1 MRGQALVAGVP
12 LLGADVTLLRG
23 GPKSGTS
30 SVVARGRTNA
40 TGRFALYYPAPAATD
55 LLFLVTTGGSLV
67 PAGGQAPRSGRATPA
82 VRGDLIPRAN
92 MARPVPAAF
101 QLSSA
106 IGRKRPW
113 SVVVNDL
120 TTGAAGFALAQFVG
134 GGTLAGASPGFD
146 NAAAMAANLV
156 DFRTGGISTL
166 MRRAPN
172 GRLTD
177 TLPTLNTLANI
188 VSRCAVSAT
197 VCRRFSQ
204 LVAPVNRRPPVSL
217 LQTVASV
224 ARNPAH
230 HASGIFGL
238 QGSVDFYRPRLLK
251 APAAW
256 LLAVKFTGN
265 GRQYNGPGNIAFDAQ
280 GNVWATNNY
289 VATRNPADVCA
300 GTKLF
305 RLRPHDDGAPVD
317 GFSGGGIQGAGFG
330 IGIDP
335 RGNIWAGN
343 FGFKGS
349 QCALE
354 PASNSVSKFS
364 PSGVPL
370 SGPLGFT
377 SGGIDWPQGTVSD
390 GGGNIWIAS
399 LCGDRVTRYVGGNPA
414 QHTESS
420 GGLRHPF
427 DIVID
432 RSGNAW
438 VTSISTNRVFGY
450 RPDGTPLQGSPFSGG
465 GLARPLGIATDRQGT
480 QWIANS
486 GVVDLTCPTTGTGT
500 SIRVRA
506 VAQPAGSI
514 TRLTAAGHAT
524 GFSGGGLTVPWG
536 IATDG
541 DGNVWVANFGGQRVS
556 HFCGSTPTRCPAGVG
571 VGQPISPSTGYP
583 FNGLQ
588 RNTGINIDAS
598 GNVWLAN
605 NWKETPP
612 PANPGGDGL
621 VALVGAASPVRMP
634 LIGPP
639 QRP

>member
-1 MRGQALVAGVP
+1 MTGRALVAGAP
-12 LLGADVTLLRG
+12 LALADVTLLRG
-23 GPKSGTS
+23 GPKSGAS
-30 SVVARGRTNA
+30 SVVARGRTNRN
-40 TGRFALYYPAPAATD
+40 GRFALYYPAPAATD
-55 LLFLVTTGGSLV
+55 LLFLATAGGSLV
-67 PAGGQAPRSGRATPA
+67 QQGRRGQKSGSGPIVGRDGLIEGTATA
-82 VRGDLIPRAN
+82 L
-92 MARPVPAAF
+92 PVPAAF

-106 IGRKRPW
+106 IGKKRPT
-113 SVVVNDL
+113 SVIVNDL
-120 TTGAAGFALAQFVG
+120 TTAAAGFALAQFVG
-134 GGTLAGASPGFD
+134 GGSLAGASPGFD

-156 DFRTGGISTL
+156 DFRTGGVSTL
-166 MRRAPN
+166 MRRIPN

-197 VCRRFSQ
+197 ICRRFSQ
-204 LVAPVNRRPPVSL
+204 LAAPVNRRPPVGL

-230 HASGIFGL
+230 HASAIFGL
-238 QGSVDFYRPRLLK
+238 QGSAAFYRPRLLR

-289 VATRNPADVCA
+289 VATTNPADVCA

-349 QCALE
+349 QCALQ
-354 PASNSVSKFS
+354 PTSNSVSKFS

-377 SGGIDWPQGTVSD
+377 AGGIDWPQGTVSD
-390 GGGNIWIAS
+390 AGGNIWIAS
-399 LCGDRVTRYVGGNPA
+399 LCGDRVTRYLGGNPA
-414 QHTESS
+414 KNAESG

-438 VTSISTNRVFGY
+438 VTSISTNRVFAY
-450 RPDGTPLQGSPFSGG
+450 RPDGSALPGSPFAGG

-486 GVVDLTCPTTGTGT
+486 AVVDLTCPSSGTGT
-500 SIRVRA
+500 SIRVSA
-506 VAQPAGSI
+506 GAQPAGSI
-514 TRLTAAGHAT
+514 TRLTTAGHAT

-556 HFCGSTPTRCPAGVG
+556 HFCGSTPTRCPVGVG
-571 VGQPISPSTGYP
+571 VGQPISPNTGYP

-612 PANPGGDGL
+612 PADPGGDGL
-621 VALVGAASPVRMP
+621 VALVGAAPPVKMP